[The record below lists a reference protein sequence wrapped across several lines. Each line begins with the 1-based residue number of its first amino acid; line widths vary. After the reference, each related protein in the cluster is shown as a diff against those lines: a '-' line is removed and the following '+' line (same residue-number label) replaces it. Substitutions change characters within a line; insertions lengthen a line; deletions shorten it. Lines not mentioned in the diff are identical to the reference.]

1 MLFSNLFSS
10 NKEDE
15 YAQLNNEKYVYV
27 VMKAS
32 PSVTL
37 LGKQY
42 QEQVIYNTKWP
53 NADTEELFNET
64 QIGPEIMHEYK
75 IINKGPSE
83 ILLSEMIVSWQKR
96 INIDSESLEYLYL
109 MEEPYIEGAIRCGF
123 DPALV
128 NPMNISQIKDDHIK
142 YPEQYYQRTKRHF
155 QPHENIYGFGAPN
168 KLINLNN
175 LKKINYFKDAECS
188 FDMTKSF
195 LDQNAIV
202 NGVKGR
208 YSDIPM
214 QSSFA
219 YHCGSVHCS
228 VGSLKKDE
236 SALIRL
242 RFRVWARNLA
252 TVSSYFVFL

>member
-1 MLFSNLFSS
+1 MFSS

-15 YAQLNNEKYVYV
+15 YAQLDNEKYVYV

-32 PSVTL
+32 PSITL

-42 QEQVIYNTKWP
+42 HEQVVYNTKWQGESI
-53 NADTEELFNET
+53 EELFNET
-64 QIGPEIMHEYK
+64 QIGPEIIHEYK

-96 INIDSESLEYLYL
+96 IKIDSESLDYLYL
-109 MEEPYIEGAIRCGF
+109 MEEPYTKGPISCQYDAN
-123 DPALV
+123 LV
-128 NPMNISQIKDDHIK
+128 NPMNISRINSDHLK
-142 YPEQYYQRTKRHF
+142 YPEQYYSSAVASQRMKRHF
-155 QPHENIYGFGAPN
+155 QPTENLYGFGAPN

-195 LDQNAIV
+195 LHQHAV
-202 NGVKGR
+202 TNGVKTV
-208 YSDIPM
+208 PM

-219 YHCGSVHCS
+219 YHCGSVHCN
-228 VGSLKKDE
+228 VETLKKDE

-242 RFRVWARNLA
+242 RFRIWARNLA
-252 TVSSYFVFL
+252 KVINKFLEISC